1 MNHSSPLKNMIKA
14 ISFLLGLFL
23 CIQASAQTFKAGQQK
38 CERVKAAYQEKWEGL
53 KEEMQKQGINSVGF
67 ETYIQIF
74 KKDKIAEVWIR
85 SKEKNEFK
93 LFKTYSI
100 CSSSGDLGP
109 KRKQGDM
116 QVPEGFYHIAV
127 FNAYSSYHLSL
138 GVNYPNASDKI
149 IGSGNLGG
157 DIMIHGSCVT
167 IGCVP
172 LTDNFIKEVYILAV
186 EGRNNGQQHVPVHIF
201 PAKLDAKGMEILA
214 EKYSKN
220 TNLVEF
226 WRNLKIGYDYFDKY
240 RKLPK
245 VSVDKYGKY
254 IFK

>member
-1 MNHSSPLKNMIKA
+1 MLKA
-14 ISFLLGLFL
+14 ISFLFIFFL
-23 CIQASAQTFKAGQQK
+23 CFQMSAQTFKASQQK
-38 CERVKAAYQEKWEGL
+38 CERVKAAYSEKWEGL
-53 KEEMQKQGINSVGF
+53 KKEMQKQGISTDDF
-67 ETYIQIF
+67 ETYLQIF
-74 KKDKIAEVWIR
+74 KYDKIAEVWIR
-85 SKEKNEFK
+85 SKGENEFK
-93 LFKTYSI
+93 LFKTYAI
-100 CSSSGDLGP
+100 CSSSGVLRP

-127 FNAYSSYHLSL
+127 FNPYSSYHLSL

-186 EGRNNGQQHVPVHIF
+186 EGRNNGQQNVPVHIF
-201 PAKLDAKGMEILA
+201 PAKLDAKGMKILA
-214 EKYSKN
+214 EKYSKDN
-220 TNLVEF
+220 NLVEF
-226 WRNLKIGYDYFDKY
+226 WKNLKVGYDYFEKY
-240 RKLPK
+240 KKLPK
-245 VSVDKYGKY
+245 VSVDKSGKY